1 MSVEL
6 GHPSCPP
13 HRTSGPADPARHGG
27 PARTRRDRCPGVVR
41 PWAAADG
48 GLVRLRLPG
57 GRLPGGRL
65 TLDHLADLVSV
76 AERFGDG
83 RVHVTGRANLQLRG
97 LPLAR
102 TGEHLLDD
110 AALAA
115 IEATGL
121 LPSRAHDRA
130 RNVLLSPLTGRAG
143 GRADLRP
150 LLAAV
155 DAGLLAD
162 PLLAELPG
170 RFLLVLDDGRGDVI
184 APPDRARVDLGLV
197 ALDAHRAQLRVGEA
211 WSAVVHVD
219 EPEEAAA
226 TLLDLA
232 RRFLQTRGPGVDAAW
247 HVAELPGGAA
257 DLAPVRPAEP
267 GAEVAAPPL
276 PHGPVRVE
284 DAGGRVLGHH
294 HPVDASGFGRDEVRA
309 WAADGLFPEPEPE
322 FDAEPDP
329 GRRTPAEVVITPWRG
344 VLVLAPDPDS
354 DSDPDPDPDSGAD
367 LARPA
372 STPAPHASGDPA

>member
-1 MSVEL
+1 MSVEF
-6 GHPSCPP
+6 GHPPCPAP
-13 HRTSGPADPARHGG
+13 GIPARSTAARSTA
-27 PARTRRDRCPGVVR
+27 ARTRRDRCPGVVR
-41 PWAAADG
+41 PWPAEDG
-48 GLVRLRLPG
+48 ALVRLRLPG

-65 TLDHLADLVSV
+65 TLAHLAALVEV

-97 LPLAR
+97 LPLAS
-102 TGEHLLDD
+102 TGRDLLDD
-110 AALAA
+110 AALTA

-162 PLLAELPG
+162 PGFADLPG

-184 APPDRARVDLGLV
+184 GGEERARVDLGLV

-211 WSAVVHVD
+211 WSSVVPVD

-226 TLLDLA
+226 TLLGLA
-232 RRFLQTRGPGVDAAW
+232 RRFLQTRGPGVGAAW

-267 GAEVAAPPL
+267 GAEVATPPL
-276 PHGPVRVE
+276 PHGPVCLGE
-284 DAGGRVLGHH
+284 ADGRTLGHH
-294 HPVDASGFGRDEVRA
+294 HPVGESGFGRDEVRA
-309 WAADGLFPEPEPE
+309 WAAGDLASG
-322 FDAEPDP
+322 PDSGP
-329 GRRTPAEVVITPWRG
+329 DRLGAGEVVITPWRG
-344 VLVLAPDPDS
+344 VLTLAPDHS
-354 DSDPDPDPDSGAD
+354 
-367 LARPA
+367 
-372 STPAPHASGDPA
+372 PAPAPAPLTSGDPA